1 MYVCMYVCMY
11 VRTIASNLSNTFT
24 LQELTLNKIWKI
36 LLGRN
41 ILNMIQIQRPYG
53 RYFRG
58 QTTTVPH
65 PGSSVN
71 TQSNV

>member
-1 MYVCMYVCMY
+1 MYVC
-11 VRTIASNLSNTFT
+11 TLASNLSNTFT

-41 ILNMIQIQRPYG
+41 ILNMIKIQRPYG
-53 RYFRG
+53 RYFRD
-58 QTTTVPH
+58 QITIVPH
-65 PGSSVN
+65 PGGTVN